1 MYDLHNT
8 LGFYISLL
16 AVIIAF
22 IGLTWSFPPLAKGY
36 YRMLTNRELL
46 EWNLPVSDTTLRTG
60 QSNVAQ
66 KLWKRHCAMIP
77 QKGKGSLR
85 FDFPQ
90 DKSGAYLVVFN
101 PDNHRYGR
109 QVYWFYDQYSGNL
122 LNGGGSYAIPPSD
135 MKMGDKIFRASY
147 DIHSGSILGYTGRV
161 VIFLVSLVA
170 ATLPFTGFLLW
181 RKKRKRRP

>member
-1 MYDLHNT
+1 
-8 LGFYISLL
+8 
-16 AVIIAF
+16 
-22 IGLTWSFPPLAKGY
+22 
-36 YRMLTNRELL
+36 
-46 EWNLPVSDTTLRTG
+46 
-60 QSNVAQ
+60 
-66 KLWKRHCAMIP
+66 MIP

-122 LNGGGSYAIPPSD
+122 LNGGGSYDIPPSD